1 MSSER
6 TLLQKDFDFY
16 LSHKTD
22 LMKDYYGKFIVIKK
36 EKVLGSYKTEDDAI
50 KDMLGKGY
58 KLGDFIVQIVKEND
72 GTSANFVS
80 NVYV

>member
-1 MSSER
+1 MSGGKPS
-6 TLLQKDFDFY
+6 LQKDFDFY
-16 LSHKTD
+16 LSHKKD
-22 LMKDYYGKFIVIKK
+22 LMKDYYGKFIVIKE
-36 EKVLGSYKTEDDAI
+36 EKILGSYKTEDDAI
-50 KDMLGKGY
+50 KDMLSKGY